1 MTPAQ
6 VLNAAVEAGLLQ
18 VLHGVTVDE
27 AAALLH
33 AFIVKANQLQGAA
46 K

>member
-6 VLNAAVEAGLLQ
+6 VLKVAAEAGLLQ

-33 AFIVKANQLQGAA
+33 AFLTKAEALRGAQ
-46 K
+46 